1 MTEGITTEEYAL
13 AVDRTEFVKALKD
26 IAQFKRRGGGFVRFS
41 YADGEL
47 AIAMPNVTIR
57 VAAQG
62 TWPTEVTMTGGWI
75 RSLARVPPEHN
86 PVLVTYD
93 GARVTIGTTVIPAS
107 ARGVGCP
114 GTSPRRVAPREGMGP
129 IVLPQAAPD
138 TFDALLSDVAAE
150 REAVLREA
158 NEAFSQGDLRAAGAL
173 GSRAKE
179 IARLLTR
186 LSTLHREWK
195 RLLSRPAELP

>member
-1 MTEGITTEEYAL
+1 MTEGKYAL

-26 IAQFKRRGGGFVRFS
+26 IAKFKRRGGGFVRFS

-47 AIAMPNVTIR
+47 AFAMPNVTIR
-57 VAAQG
+57 VTAKG
-62 TWPTEVTMTGGWI
+62 TWPTEVTMTGGWVKVM
-75 RSLARVPPEHN
+75 ARVPPEHD
-86 PVLVTYD
+86 PVPVTFD

-107 ARGVGCP
+107 APGGACP
-114 GTSPRRVAPREGMGP
+114 DASPRRVAPQEETGP

-150 REAVLREA
+150 REAILGEA

-173 GSRAKE
+173 GNRARE
-179 IARLLTR
+179 IAKLLTR
-186 LSTLHREWK
+186 LCALHREWK
-195 RLLSRPAELP
+195 RLLSKPAELP